1 MINIFGEE
9 EFKPI
14 KKFGIE
20 VPDYFVSK
28 DGRVLSTK
36 TSKWK
41 ILNPTH
47 DSYEKGYNVPH
58 NVQLR
63 VSKKETPELFEEYN
77 YNSSQQKLQCD
88 PDSPY
93 YKRLTKDPNLT
104 SIQVK
109 YHRAVMEAWKP
120 IDEYPPIPKEDWD
133 KCPES
138 AKQFMRESAIIDHID
153 SDTRNNHVDN
163 LRWTTPKG
171 NSPHRKKYK
180 LDIGS

>member
-47 DSYEKGYNVPH
+47 DSYQKRDIMFLH

-77 YNSSQQKLQCD
+77 YNSSQQKLQFD

-109 YHRAVMEAWKP
+109 Y
-120 IDEYPPIPKEDWD
+120 
-133 KCPES
+133 
-138 AKQFMRESAIIDHID
+138 
-153 SDTRNNHVDN
+153 
-163 LRWTTPKG
+163 
-171 NSPHRKKYK
+171 
-180 LDIGS
+180 